1 MKFDLTYAQKNYL
14 AVDFF
19 LSMSC
24 NKDCHYCTS
33 YTLEMRNLTV
43 DLDFLRYTLE
53 SLKECKVRICLL
65 GGEPGLI
72 KNLDDV
78 INEIKKYPNF
88 VCSVLSNSFIR
99 KRYPHILEDK
109 EILYVEHNILDFY
122 ENEVTKLGN
131 FDFVPEND
139 MNNYNVVL
147 KTPNYLKYKDN
158 HKEVIEKLNHKN
170 TMWKA
175 FNGRSKEFTDVLQ
188 ATEIDRKMCAVFPMV
203 PVIDFEKKH
212 IVHCSKKFANNKEL
226 SKTFELTQENVDKMM
241 NFQLFKY
248 EKYCETCTEW
258 VQPKGHFP
266 MRKYAKLLTESE
278 RLQDELEPIND

>member
-1 MKFDLTYAQKNYL
+1 MKTLDEIQNNYL
-14 AVDFF
+14 AIDFF

-24 NKDCHYCTS
+24 NKNCHYCTS

-43 DLDFLRYTLE
+43 DMNFLKQTLNY
-53 SLKECKVRICLL
+53 LKNYKIRICLL

-88 VCSVLSNSFIR
+88 VCSVLSNSFVR

-109 EILYVEHNILDFY
+109 DILYVEHNILDWY

-131 FDFVPEND
+131 FDYISEND
-139 MNNYNVVL
+139 FNNYNVVVR
-147 KTPNYLKYKDN
+147 TPNYYKYKDN
-158 HKEVIEKLNHKN
+158 HPDVLKKLNHKN
-170 TMWKA
+170 TMWKT
-175 FNGRSKEFTDVLQ
+175 FNGRSKEFTDVIQ
-188 ATEIDRKMCAVFPMV
+188 ADEIDRKMCAAFPMV

-212 IVHCSKKFANNKEL
+212 IVHCSKKFANNTEL
-226 SKTFELTQENVDKMM
+226 SKTFELTQENIDKMM
-241 NFQLFKY
+241 NFRLFKY
-248 EKYCETCTEW
+248 ENYCKTCTEW

-266 MRKYAKLLTESE
+266 MRKYAKVL
-278 RLQDELEPIND
+278 ND

>member
-1 MKFDLTYAQKNYL
+1 MKTLQEIQDNYL
-14 AVDFF
+14 AIDFF

-43 DLDFLRYTLE
+43 DMVFLKQTLE
-53 SLKECKVRICLL
+53 YFKNYKIRICLL

-109 EILYVEHNILDFY
+109 DILYVEHNILDFY
-122 ENEVTKLGN
+122 ENEVKMLGN

-139 MNNYNVVL
+139 KNNYNVVVR
-147 KTPNYLKYKDN
+147 TPNYYKYKDN
-158 HKEVIEKLNHKN
+158 HPEVLKKLDHKN

-175 FNGRSKEFTDVLQ
+175 FNGRSKEFTDVIQ
-188 ATEIDRKMCAVFPMV
+188 ADEIDRKMCAAFPMV

-241 NFQLFKY
+241 TFKLFKY
-248 EKYCETCTEW
+248 EKYCETCTEF

-266 MRKYAKLLTESE
+266 MRKYAKVITESE
-278 RLQDELEPIND
+278 RLQDELEPIYD

>member
-1 MKFDLTYAQKNYL
+1 MKTLDEIQDNYL
-14 AVDFF
+14 AIDFF

-24 NKDCHYCTS
+24 NKNCHYCTS

-43 DLDFLRYTLE
+43 DMNFLKQTLE
-53 SLKECKVRICLL
+53 YLKNYKIRICLL

-88 VCSVLSNSFIR
+88 VCSVLSNSFVR

-109 EILYVEHNILDFY
+109 DILYVEHNILDWY

-131 FDFVPEND
+131 FDYIPEND
-139 MNNYNVVL
+139 LNNYNVVVR
-147 KTPNYLKYKDN
+147 TPNYYKYKDN
-158 HKEVIEKLNHKN
+158 HPDALQKLNHKN
-170 TMWKA
+170 TMWKT
-175 FNGRSKEFTDVLQ
+175 FNGRSKEFTDVVQ
-188 ATEIDRKMCAVFPMV
+188 ADEIDRKMCAAFPMV

-212 IVHCSKKFANNKEL
+212 IVHCSKKFANNTEL
-226 SKTFELTQENVDKMM
+226 SKTFELTQENIDKMM
-241 NFQLFKY
+241 NFRLFKY
-248 EKYCETCTEW
+248 ENYCKTCTEW

-266 MRKYAKLLTESE
+266 MRKYAKVL
-278 RLQDELEPIND
+278 ND

>member
-1 MKFDLTYAQKNYL
+1 MKTLTDIQENYL
-14 AVDFF
+14 AIDFF
-19 LSMSC
+19 MSMSC

-43 DLDFLRYTLE
+43 DMVFLKQTLE
-53 SLKECKVRICLL
+53 YLKEYKVRINLL

-109 EILYVEHNILDFY
+109 DILYVEHNILDWY
-122 ENEVTKLGN
+122 EDEVKKLGN
-131 FDFVPEND
+131 FNFVPEND
-139 MNNYNVVL
+139 MNNYNVVV
-147 KTPNYLKYKDN
+147 KTPNYFKYKDN
-158 HKEVIEKLNHKN
+158 HPEVVEKLNHKN

-175 FNGRSKEFTDVLQ
+175 FNGRSPEFTDVIQ
-188 ATEIDRKMCAVFPMV
+188 AEEIDRKMCAAFPMV
-203 PVIDFEKKH
+203 PVIDFEKRH
-212 IVHCSKKFANNKEL
+212 IVHCSKKFANNSEL
-226 SKTFELTQENVDKMM
+226 SKTFDLTQDNIDKMM
-241 NFQLFKY
+241 NFGLFKY
-248 EKYCETCTEW
+248 ENYCKTCTEW

-266 MRKYAKLLTESE
+266 MRKYARLL
-278 RLQDELEPIND
+278 NA

>member
-1 MKFDLTYAQKNYL
+1 MKTLQEIQDNYL
-14 AVDFF
+14 AIDFF

-43 DLDFLRYTLE
+43 DMVFLKQTLE
-53 SLKECKVRICLL
+53 YFKNYKIRICLL

-109 EILYVEHNILDFY
+109 DILYVEHNILDFY
-122 ENEVTKLGN
+122 ENEVKMLGN

-139 MNNYNVVL
+139 FNNYNVVVR
-147 KTPNYLKYKDN
+147 TPNYYKYKDN
-158 HKEVIEKLNHKN
+158 HPKVLEKLNHKN

-175 FNGRSKEFTDVLQ
+175 FNGRSKEFTDVIQ
-188 ATEIDRKMCAVFPMV
+188 ADEIDRKMCAAFPMV

-241 NFQLFKY
+241 TFKLFKY
-248 EKYCETCTEW
+248 EKYCETCTEF

-266 MRKYAKLLTESE
+266 MRKYAKVITESE
-278 RLQDELEPIND
+278 RLQDELEPIYD